1 MPWDV
6 FISHASE
13 DKQAVAVPLKQAL
26 EAAGVSVWMDM
37 DQIVAGQGL
46 RRRIDHGLANCRFT
60 VVVTSP
66 SFFSKEWTQKELDAV
81 VNQEAVGRQ
90 HRVIPVLYG
99 MSFADL
105 QKHSPL
111 LAGSLALPW
120 SDGLTAVVA
129 KVKAIVSGTTV
140 PVAAIP
146 PVGPP
151 PGTPAAELD
160 SLVLLM
166 AEDGR
171 SVAVRSRDLK
181 VAGAES
187 LEVWLRPEHPDA
199 HEFLMELAKGRRH
212 LLNLAYGLRA
222 VRGRV
227 QAAEQA
233 WDKGREEWRLTL
245 RLEDAGGGG
254 FLSEVSVNG
263 VSADEIAMMRARRIL
278 LDERLPGNMRFG
290 MDTMEGFVA
299 GMSGPLRAGGSP
311 FPQVLSGKPLDAET
325 LAVARLYAV
334 LLLRLSHTVEHV
346 HRLDLTPA
354 GAGRLQVAFRGRRAR
369 QSAQREPTVI
379 EVDGVCP
386 LDLRK

>member
-1 MPWDV
+1 M
-6 FISHASE
+6 
-13 DKQAVAVPLKQAL
+13 
-26 EAAGVSVWMDM
+26 
-37 DQIVAGQGL
+37 
-46 RRRIDHGLANCRFT
+46 
-60 VVVTSP
+60 TSP
-66 SFFSKEWTQKELDAV
+66 SFFAKEWTHKELDAV
-81 VNQEAVGRQ
+81 VNQEAIGRQ

-105 QKHSPL
+105 QRQSPL

-120 SDGLTAVVA
+120 SDGLAAVAA
-129 KVKAIVSGTTV
+129 KVQAIVSGTMV
-140 PVAAIP
+140 PVAAAP
-146 PVGPP
+146 PVAPP
-151 PGTPAAELD
+151 SGTPPAELD
-160 SLVLLM
+160 GLVLLM

-171 SVAVRSRDLK
+171 SVALWSRDLK
-181 VAGAES
+181 VAGAEQ

-199 HEFLMELAKGRRH
+199 HEFLTEVAKSRRH

-245 RLEDAGGGG
+245 RLEDTGGG

-263 VSADEIAMMRARRIL
+263 VSADEIATMRARRIL
-278 LDERLPGNMRFG
+278 LDERLPGNLRLG
-290 MDTMEGFVA
+290 MDMMEGFVA
-299 GMSGPLRAGGSP
+299 GMNGPLRASGSP
-311 FPQVLSGKPLDAET
+311 FPQVLSGKPLDPKG

-334 LLLRLSHTVEHV
+334 LLLLLSHTVDHV

-354 GAGRLQVAFRGRRAR
+354 SAGRLQVSFRGRRAR